1 MRSMLVMKSLR
12 LNPIVLILINI
23 IAPSMYIF
31 ISGKYLQ
38 AFLFVFASMLLILM
52 GRFKSLA
59 VLFIVYFGM
68 MGIYYMTV
76 NNEKLQFIG
85 LFLIVLVQ
93 SVPCL
98 ALASILVR
106 KYNSAQLLSALETI
120 HIPRVLVIAVTIT
133 LKYIPTF
140 KREFSYIL
148 ESMRLRGISFTWKH
162 PIKSFQYFIVP
173 QLFRCAALAEEVT
186 AAGFVKGIDVP
197 VKRTSYYEERIRVS
211 DAAVLLVF
219 VTGLAGGFLWKRMY
233 L

>member
-1 MRSMLVMKSLR
+1 MKTLR
-12 LNPIVLILINI
+12 LNPVVLILINI

-38 AFLFVFASMLLILM
+38 VFLLIFASMLLILM
-52 GRFKSLA
+52 GRFKSLIA
-59 VLFIVYFGM
+59 LFIVYFGM
-68 MGIYYMTV
+68 MGIYLMTI
-76 NNEKLQFIG
+76 NNEKFKFIG

-98 ALASILVR
+98 SLASILVR

-148 ESMRLRGISFTWKH
+148 ESMRLRGISFTWRH

-186 AAGFVKGIDVP
+186 AAGYVKGIDVP
-197 VKRTSYYEERIRVS
+197 AKRTSYFEERIRIP
-211 DAAVLLVF
+211 DMAILIVF
-219 VTGLAGGFLWKRMY
+219 VVGLAGGFLWQKM
-233 L
+233 